1 MGNGNISLKQAA
13 RWCGGTVAPAFAE
26 VSFCGANFDSR
37 NLQAGELFVAVTGAR
52 NGHDFIPDALE
63 KGAAAVLVSE
73 PVREDI
79 PAITVSDTVTALQDI
94 ARGYRESL
102 SLRVVGV
109 TGSVGKTTTKEMIAA
124 VLGTTYRTQKT
135 PENFN
140 NGLGLPVTVLRL
152 DRADEAAVLEMG
164 MNHFGEIALLTRI
177 AQPDIAVITNIG
189 TMHMENLG
197 SREGILQAKLEILE
211 GLRPGGLAVFNGD
224 NDLLSSVAE
233 QYHAATFGLG
243 AKNDVRAVN
252 ITTENDTTHFTAD
265 AFGTSMEITLP
276 AVGEHN
282 ILNALAAIAVG
293 LKCGVAP
300 ERIESGLADFHNT
313 GMRQHIYDCRGV
325 KIIEDC
331 YNAGPES
338 MEAAFGVLGSYPGR
352 KIAALGGMLELG
364 PLAPQAHYRVGTLA
378 AQTADVL
385 FAYGAN
391 SEQTVRGAL
400 DAGMKNAK
408 YFESHEELA
417 QALKAELRA
426 GDNLL
431 VKGSRGMKMERVLRL
446 LDMNDGGTQHG

>member
-13 RWCGGTVAPAFAE
+13 LWCGGTVAPAFAE

-37 NLQAGELFVAVTGAR
+37 NLQEGELFVAVTGAR
-52 NGHDFIPDALE
+52 NGHDFILDALE

-79 PAITVSDTVTALQDI
+79 PAIYVSNTVTALQDI

-152 DRADEAAVLEMG
+152 DRSDEAAVLEMG

-177 AQPDIAVITNIG
+177 AQPDIAVITNVG

-233 QYHAATFGLG
+233 QYHAVTFGLG
-243 AKNDVRAVN
+243 EKNDVRAEN

-265 AFGTSMEITLP
+265 AFGTSLEITLP

-300 ERIESGLADFHNT
+300 ERIESGLAGFRNT

-352 KIAALGGMLELG
+352 KLAALGGMLELG

>member
-37 NLQAGELFVAVTGAR
+37 NLRPGELFVAVTGAR
-52 NGHDFIPDALE
+52 NGHAFIPDALE

-140 NGLGLPVTVLRL
+140 NGLGLPVTVLSL

-233 QYHAATFGLG
+233 QYHAVTFGLG

-364 PLAPQAHYRVGTLA
+364 ELAPQAHYRVGTLA

-400 DAGMKNAK
+400 DAGMKSAK

>member
-37 NLQAGELFVAVTGAR
+37 NLRPGELFVAVTGAR
-52 NGHDFIPDALE
+52 NGHAFIPNALE

-79 PAITVSDTVTALQDI
+79 PAIYVSDTVTALQDI

-140 NGLGLPVTVLRL
+140 NGLGLPVTVLSL

-233 QYHAATFGLG
+233 QYHAVTFGLG

-400 DAGMKNAK
+400 DAGMKSAK

>member
-13 RWCGGTVAPAFAE
+13 RWCVGTVAPAFAE

-37 NLQAGELFVAVTGAR
+37 KLRPGELFVAVTGAR
-52 NGHDFIPDALE
+52 NGHAFIPDALE

-79 PAITVSDTVTALQDI
+79 PAINVSDTVTALQDI

-140 NGLGLPVTVLRL
+140 NGLGLPVTVLSL

-233 QYHAATFGLG
+233 QYHAVTFGLG
-243 AKNDVRAVN
+243 AKNDVRAEH
-252 ITTENDTTHFTAD
+252 ITTENDITHFTAD

-313 GMRQHIYDCRGV
+313 GMRQHIYNCRGV

-408 YFESHEELA
+408 YFESHEKLA

-431 VKGSRGMKMERVLRL
+431 VKGSRGMKMERVLQL

>member
-13 RWCGGTVAPAFAE
+13 LWCGGTVAPAFAE

-79 PAITVSDTVTALQDI
+79 PAIYVSDTVTALQDI

-177 AQPDIAVITNIG
+177 AQPDIAVITNVG

-233 QYHAATFGLG
+233 QYHAVTFGLG
-243 AKNDVRAVN
+243 EKNDVRAEN
-252 ITTENDTTHFTAD
+252 ITTENDTTHFTAN
-265 AFGTSMEITLP
+265 AFGISMEITLP
-276 AVGEHN
+276 AVGKHN

-300 ERIESGLADFHNT
+300 ERIESGLAGFRNT

-352 KIAALGGMLELG
+352 KLAALGGMLELG

>member
-13 RWCGGTVAPAFAE
+13 LWCGGTVAPAFAE
-26 VSFCGANFDSR
+26 VNFCGANFDSR
-37 NLQAGELFVAVTGAR
+37 KLRPGELFVAVTGAR
-52 NGHDFIPDALE
+52 NGHAFISDALE

-79 PAITVSDTVTALQDI
+79 PAIYVSDTVAALQDI

-102 SLRVVGV
+102 CLRVVGV

-124 VLGTTYRTQKT
+124 VLDTTYRTQKT

-140 NGLGLPVTVLRL
+140 NGLGLPVTVLRM
-152 DRADEAAVLEMG
+152 DRSDEAAVLEMG

-233 QYHAATFGLG
+233 QYHAVTFGLG
-243 AKNDVRAVN
+243 EKNDVRAVN
-252 ITTENDTTHFTAD
+252 ITTENDTTYFTAN

-276 AVGEHN
+276 TVGEHN

-300 ERIESGLADFHNT
+300 EQIESGLADFRNT

-338 MEAAFGVLGSYPGR
+338 MEAAFSVLGSYPGR
-352 KIAALGGMLELG
+352 KLAALGGMLELG

-385 FAYGAN
+385 FAYGTN
-391 SEQTVRGAL
+391 SDQTVRGAL

>member
-13 RWCGGTVAPAFAE
+13 LWCGGTVAPAFAE

-79 PAITVSDTVTALQDI
+79 PAIFVSNTITALQDI

-102 SLRVVGV
+102 SLRVVGI

-140 NGLGLPVTVLRL
+140 NGLGLPVTVLSL

-177 AQPDIAVITNIG
+177 AQPYIAVITNIG

-233 QYHAATFGLG
+233 QYHAVTFGLG
-243 AKNDVRAVN
+243 EKNDVRAEN

-265 AFGTSMEITLP
+265 AFGTSLEITLP

-293 LKCGVAP
+293 MKCGVAP
-300 ERIESGLADFHNT
+300 ERIESGLAGFRNT

-352 KIAALGGMLELG
+352 KLAALGGMLELG

>member
-13 RWCGGTVAPAFAE
+13 LWCGGTVAPAFAE

-79 PAITVSDTVTALQDI
+79 PAIYVSDTVAALQDI

-102 SLRVVGV
+102 SLLVVGV

-140 NGLGLPVTVLRL
+140 NGLGLPVTVLSL

-211 GLRPGGLAVFNGD
+211 GLRPGGIAVFNGD

-233 QYHAATFGLG
+233 RYHAVTFGLG
-243 AKNDVRAVN
+243 GNNDVRAVN
-252 ITTENDTTHFTAD
+252 ITTENDTTHFTAV
-265 AFGTSMEITLP
+265 AFGTSLEITLP

-300 ERIESGLADFHNT
+300 ERIEGGLADFRNT

-338 MEAAFGVLGSYPGR
+338 MEAALSVLGSYPGR

>member
-13 RWCGGTVAPAFAE
+13 LWCGGTVAPAFAE
-26 VSFCGANFDSR
+26 VNFCGANFDSR
-37 NLQAGELFVAVTGAR
+37 NLRPGEMFVAVTGAR

-79 PAITVSDTVTALQDI
+79 PAIYVSDTVAALQDI

-102 SLRVVGV
+102 CLRVVGV

-124 VLGTTYRTQKT
+124 VLDTTYRTQKT

-140 NGLGLPVTVLRL
+140 NGLGLPVTVLRM
-152 DRADEAAVLEMG
+152 DRSDEAAVLEMG

-233 QYHAATFGLG
+233 QYHAVTFGLG
-243 AKNDVRAVN
+243 EKNDVRAVN
-252 ITTENDTTHFTAD
+252 ITTENDTTYFTAN

-276 AVGEHN
+276 TVGEHN

-300 ERIESGLADFHNT
+300 EQIESGLADFRNT

-338 MEAAFGVLGSYPGR
+338 MEAAFSVLGSYPGR
-352 KIAALGGMLELG
+352 KLAALGGMLELG

-385 FAYGAN
+385 FAYGTN
-391 SEQTVRGAL
+391 SDQTVRGAL

>member
-13 RWCGGTVAPAFAE
+13 LWCGGTVAPAFAE

-37 NLQAGELFVAVTGAR
+37 KLRPGELFVAVTGAR
-52 NGHDFIPDALE
+52 NGHDFIPDALD

-79 PAITVSDTVTALQDI
+79 PAINVSDTVAALQDI

-102 SLRVVGV
+102 GLRVVGV
-109 TGSVGKTTTKEMIAA
+109 TGSVGKTTTKEMISA
-124 VLGTTYRTQKT
+124 VLSTTCRTQKT

-164 MNHFGEIALLTRI
+164 MNHFGEISLLTRI

-233 QYHAATFGLG
+233 RYHAVTFGLG
-243 AKNDVRAVN
+243 EINDVRAKN
-252 ITTENDTTHFTAD
+252 ITTKNDTTHFTAD

-300 ERIESGLADFHNT
+300 ERIESGLAGFRNT

-352 KIAALGGMLELG
+352 KLAALGGMLELG

-417 QALKAELRA
+417 HALKAELRA

>member
-13 RWCGGTVAPAFAE
+13 LWCGGTVAPAFAE

-37 NLQAGELFVAVTGAR
+37 NLRPGELFVAVTGAR
-52 NGHDFIPDALE
+52 NGHAFIPDALE

-140 NGLGLPVTVLRL
+140 NGLGLPVTVLSL

-276 AVGEHN
+276 TVGEHN

-352 KIAALGGMLELG
+352 KLAALGGMLELG

-400 DAGMKNAK
+400 DAGMKSAK

>member
-37 NLQAGELFVAVTGAR
+37 NLRPGELFVAVTGAR
-52 NGHDFIPDALE
+52 NGHAFIPDALE

-140 NGLGLPVTVLRL
+140 NGLGLPVTVLSL
-152 DRADEAAVLEMG
+152 DRADEAVVLEMG
-164 MNHFGEIALLTRI
+164 MNHFGEISLLTRI

-211 GLRPGGLAVFNGD
+211 GLHPGGLAVFNGD
-224 NDLLSSVAE
+224 NELLSSVAE
-233 QYHAATFGLG
+233 RYHAVTFGLG
-243 AKNDVRAVN
+243 ANNDVRAEH
-252 ITTENDTTHFTAD
+252 ITTENDITHFTAD
-265 AFGTSMEITLP
+265 AFGTSLEITLP

-352 KIAALGGMLELG
+352 KLAALGGMLELG

>member
-1 MGNGNISLKQAA
+1 MENGNISLKQAA
-13 RWCGGTVAPAFAE
+13 LWCGGTVAPAFAE

-37 NLQAGELFVAVTGAR
+37 NLRPGELFVAVTGAR
-52 NGHDFIPDALE
+52 NGHAFIPNALE

-140 NGLGLPVTVLRL
+140 NGLGLPVTVLSL

-177 AQPDIAVITNIG
+177 TQPDIAVITNIG

-233 QYHAATFGLG
+233 QYHAVTFGLG

-265 AFGTSMEITLP
+265 AFGTSLEITLP

-400 DAGMKNAK
+400 DAGMKSAK

>member
-1 MGNGNISLKQAA
+1 MGNGNISLIQAA
-13 RWCGGTVAPAFAE
+13 LWCGGTVAPAFAE
-26 VSFCGANFDSR
+26 VNFCGANFDSR

-79 PAITVSDTVTALQDI
+79 PAIYVSDTVAALQDI

-102 SLRVVGV
+102 CLRVVGV

-124 VLGTTYRTQKT
+124 VLDTTYRTQKT

-140 NGLGLPVTVLRL
+140 NGLGLPVTVLSL
-152 DRADEAAVLEMG
+152 DRTDEAAVLEMG

-233 QYHAATFGLG
+233 QYHAVTFGLG
-243 AKNDVRAVN
+243 EKNDVRAEN
-252 ITTENDTTHFTAD
+252 ITMENDTTHFTAN

-276 AVGEHN
+276 TVGEHN

-300 ERIESGLADFHNT
+300 EQIESGLAGFCNT

-352 KIAALGGMLELG
+352 KLAALGGMLELG

>member
-13 RWCGGTVAPAFAE
+13 RWCVGTVAPAFAE

-37 NLQAGELFVAVTGAR
+37 NLRPGELFIAVTGAR
-52 NGHDFIPDALE
+52 NGHAFIPNALE

-79 PAITVSDTVTALQDI
+79 PAIYVSDTVTALQDI

-152 DRADEAAVLEMG
+152 DRDDEAAVLEMG

-233 QYHAATFGLG
+233 QYHAVTFGLG
-243 AKNDVRAVN
+243 ANNDVRAEH
-252 ITTENDTTHFTAD
+252 ITTENDITHFTAD

-276 AVGEHN
+276 TVGEHN

-352 KIAALGGMLELG
+352 KLAALGGMLELG
-364 PLAPQAHYRVGTLA
+364 ELAPQAHYRVGTLA